1 MLNRQ
6 KLTLKRQLERLHMNV
21 NNITMDLLNLDPFL
35 TEIRGLVKE
44 IMLTVAD
51 GWDIMSPIPPATLT
65 RKDEKRGPPTV
76 K

>member
-1 MLNRQ
+1 M
-6 KLTLKRQLERLHMNV
+6 H
-21 NNITMDLLNLDPFL
+21 LLNLDPFL

-44 IMLTVAD
+44 IMLTIAD
-51 GWDIMSPIPPATLT
+51 GWDIMSPIPQAMLT